1 MTHTL
6 TFTLRTYRYTFRWCP
21 YFYEPTLSLFNTI
34 TFHFSQFL
42 FTFFAKITCL
52 HLNISVHNQ
61 IKGFGLWWPYAMCL
75 WPYVPEFLR
84 WAALKN
90 ALSYSI
96 VLTYMYIRMYVYVCL
111 DSPNL
116 RACPCY
122 VRACVRALTR
132 SSARGAHAAT
142 LPAACTGHA
151 CARWQLFR
159 ENSSVKWQLP
169 SYLLLSLGV
178 TCTQGLG

>member
-1 MTHTL
+1 MNQHCHFL
-6 TFTLRTYRYTFRWCP
+6 TQLIFTFHNFFSLFLP
-21 YFYEPTLSLFNTI
+21 KFLSLFTLWI
-34 TFHFSQFL
+34 FL
-42 FTFFAKITCL
+42 FTIRL
-52 HLNISVHNQ
+52 
-61 IKGFGLWWPYAMCL
+61 KGFGLWWPYAMCL

-169 SYLLLSLGV
+169 SYFATRSLGYSLL
-178 TCTQGLG
+178 TTLDNFNAKNSLDQCEPQ

>member
-1 MTHTL
+1 MNQHCHFL
-6 TFTLRTYRYTFRWCP
+6 TQL
-21 YFYEPTLSLFNTI
+21 
-34 TFHFSQFL
+34 L
-42 FTFFAKITCL
+42 FTFHNFFSLFCQIHCL

-122 VRACVRALTR
+122 VRACVRTLTR

-151 CARWQLFR
+151 CARWQIFR
-159 ENSSVKWQLP
+159 DNSSVKW
-169 SYLLLSLGV
+169 
-178 TCTQGLG
+178 